1 MDCCEDPMAMCR
13 VVCPKPR
20 RVSPPKLINTVT
32 SLAPSRFHIR
42 NDAESSNDGV
52 ELLGLI
58 FRQDP
63 SWSGGPFLL
72 GSPPCRSQ
80 NPVVQDA
87 DFGVDNRLT
96 ES

>member
-1 MDCCEDPMAMCR
+1 MDCCGDPMAMCR

-20 RVSPPKLINTVT
+20 RVSPPKLNT
-32 SLAPSRFHIR
+32 LAPSRFHIR

-63 SWSGGPFLL
+63 SWSGGPFGL

-87 DFGVDNRLT
+87 DFGVEKRLT